1 MKDKPLEALPMKTD
15 VKKFVLTGL
24 MTAMVF
30 VLTFTLKVPVP
41 YTSGYIHLGDSMIYL
56 SVIVLGPVY
65 GAFASGVGSMLA
77 DLLAGYVQYAIPTL
91 IIKSL
96 MALVM
101 GLILKSG
108 TKKSTLAAVG
118 TSLSLWTLF
127 SGGAI
132 LYLQNTLNTLGMSMV
147 VESLI
152 EGEATPDAIQ
162 EAEKLVNALP
172 LKLVLGIG
180 ATLVIMS
187 IAATLISKKTGHF
200 TVKAIIGMTAAG
212 MCMVMGY
219 FLVESFMYS
228 PIAATFSI
236 PPNLLQFFGG
246 VIAAGILAPAI
257 KRASSLLEK

>member
-1 MKDKPLEALPMKTD
+1 
-15 VKKFVLTGL
+15 
-24 MTAMVF
+24 
-30 VLTFTLKVPVP
+30 
-41 YTSGYIHLGDSMIYL
+41 
-56 SVIVLGPVY
+56 
-65 GAFASGVGSMLA
+65 
-77 DLLAGYVQYAIPTL
+77 
-91 IIKSL
+91 
-96 MALVM
+96 
-101 GLILKSG
+101 
-108 TKKSTLAAVG
+108 VG
-118 TSLSLWTLF
+118 TSLSVWTLF

-132 LYLQNTLNTLGMSMV
+132 LYLQNTINTLGMSMV

-172 LKLVLGIG
+172 LKLVLGIV

-257 KRASSLLEK
+257 KRLHPSWRMSLKVNSLFAYPFANPAIFRISTVEGSLFIV